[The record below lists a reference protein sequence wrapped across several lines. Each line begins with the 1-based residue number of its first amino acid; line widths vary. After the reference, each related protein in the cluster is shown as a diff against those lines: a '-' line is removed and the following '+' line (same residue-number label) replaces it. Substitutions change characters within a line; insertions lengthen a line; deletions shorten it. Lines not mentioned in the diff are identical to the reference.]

1 MDFLLSSMTLWVCKG
16 GKRGERESR
25 FKENSLIAIG
35 FDRLDDL
42 SKIQTRDDLKVL
54 YEKAWPDAPQGRKNN
69 HVGQVYAF
77 VKKVTVGDLVVV
89 PMKTS
94 GTIWIGEV
102 KSEYKFRQDLGGD
115 MRHTRDVQWL
125 RKDLPRSNFDKAILY
140 SFGSA
145 MTFSK
150 AERHQAEESVR
161 TLARR
166 EGHPEEEVGKRITK
180 PLDIE
185 APLDIEDLA
194 TNQLRDFISQR
205 FKGHELALLIAGILE
220 AQGFKST
227 LSPPGPDGGVDITA
241 SSGFLGIA
249 GPKVCVQVKSQESPI
264 DVKVYREFRDK
275 TNTIKAT
282 NGLLV
287 SWGGFKGSIDQESK
301 NDVFFIQRWESTDVI
316 EQLLRNYSNLPT
328 EIKSQIPLK
337 QIWILAQS
345 EDEE

>member
-1 MDFLLSSMTLWVCKG
+1 MTLWVCKG

-25 FKENSLIAIG
+25 FKENSLVAIG
-35 FDRLDDL
+35 FDRLNDL
-42 SKIQTRDDLKVL
+42 SIVQTRDELKAQ

-77 VKKVTVGDLVVV
+77 LKKVTVGDLVVV

-94 GTIWIGEV
+94 GTIWIGEI

-115 MRHTRDVQWL
+115 MKHTRDVQWL
-125 RKDLPRSNFDKAILY
+125 EKDLPRSSFDKAILY

-145 MTFSK
+145 MTFSR

-161 TLARR
+161 NLVKKKKQPSKGIAQ
-166 EGHPEEEVGKRITK
+166 GITK
-180 PLDIE
+180 TLEVEVPLD
-185 APLDIEDLA
+185 LEDLA

-205 FKGHELALLIAGILE
+205 FKGHELAWLIAGILE
-220 AQGFKST
+220 AQG
-227 LSPPGPDGGVDITA
+227 LRAIVSPPGPDGGVDITA
-241 SSGFLGIA
+241 SSGFLGPA
-249 GPKVCVQVKSQESPI
+249 GPRICVQVKSQDSPI
-264 DVKVYREFRDK
+264 DVKVYRELRDR

-282 NGLLV
+282 HGLLV

-301 NDVFFIQRWESTDVI
+301 NDVFFIQRWESKDVI
-316 EQLLRNYSNLPT
+316 EQLLRNYATLPA

-337 QIWILAQS
+337 QIWILAQP